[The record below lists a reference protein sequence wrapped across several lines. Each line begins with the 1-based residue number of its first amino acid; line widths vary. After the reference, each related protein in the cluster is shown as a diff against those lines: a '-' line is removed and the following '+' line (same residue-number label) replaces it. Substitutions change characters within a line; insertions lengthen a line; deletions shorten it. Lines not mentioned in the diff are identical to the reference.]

1 MLLGRKAVIEMA
13 FLVQDYHDL
22 VRLLAAHPEWRAELR
37 QIVLSDELLT
47 LPEVVRELA
56 EAQRRTETRV
66 EELAEAQRRT
76 ETRVEELAEAQRRTE
91 ARVEELAEA
100 QRRTEARVEELA
112 EAQRRTEARVE
123 ELTTDVRALTL
134 SVRDLTAIVRDLA
147 GALRQMQDRLG
158 SVIGD
163 LLELRY
169 RQHAAGYFGRWVRK
183 ARAIDPVELEDKL
196 EATLEHEE
204 VLDVLRLDLLI
215 GGQWRALPEAP
226 EIWLAV
232 EVASVLDE
240 GDVARAWRRASLLR
254 RAGFRVVPVVA
265 GEQITPDAQAS
276 ARAQNVGVV
285 QDGQGTFSE
294 DGWAAWLA
302 Y

>member
-1 MLLGRKAVIEMA
+1 MA

-22 VRLLAAHPEWRAELR
+22 VRLLADHPEWRAELR
-37 QIVLSDELLT
+37 QMVLSDELLA

-56 EAQRRTETRV
+56 EAQQRTETRV
-66 EELAEAQRRT
+66 EELAS
-76 ETRVEELAEAQRRTE
+76 
-91 ARVEELAEA
+91 
-100 QRRTEARVEELA
+100 
-112 EAQRRTEARVE
+112 
-123 ELTTDVRALTL
+123 DIRALTSDIRAL
-134 SVRDLTAIVRDLA
+134 TSDVRELTANVRDLA
-147 GALRQMQDRLG
+147 GAQRQMQDRPG

-183 ARAIDPVELEDKL
+183 ARAVDPVDFEDTL
-196 EATLEHEE
+196 EATLEHED

-215 GGQWRALPEAP
+215 GGRWRALPEAP

-232 EVASVLDE
+232 EVASMLDE

-265 GEQITPDAQAS
+265 GEKITPDAQAS

-285 QDGQGTFSE
+285 QDGQGTFTE
-294 DGWAAWLA
+294 DGLAAWLA
-302 Y
+302 